1 MLLEG
6 GGATKALQAF
16 TTIHLCFPQ
25 RSSMLKSTWEPSEE
39 RLWLGMVKVKYV
51 VAYRKLHLSG
61 SKYVKQG
68 LYSRRLLVA
77 SLAPP
82 PPPLPPPPPPPLLS
96 GTATVVLTV
105 VAADAIS
112 YVRPC
117 TCHTDHVYLALW

>member
-1 MLLEG
+1 
-6 GGATKALQAF
+6 
-16 TTIHLCFPQ
+16 
-25 RSSMLKSTWEPSEE
+25 MLKSTWEPSEE

-82 PPPLPPPPPPPLLS
+82 PPPPPPPLLS
-96 GTATVVLTV
+96 GTAAVVLAV

-117 TCHTDHVYLALW
+117 HTRADCVHVLSSLVTALCSNCESYIT